1 MAKMKR
7 QRSRTAKEP
16 SEHHYRRA
24 LLKLQIELVKLQRDI
39 IAEGRR
45 ILVILEGR
53 DAAGKDGTIKHIVEH
68 LSPRETRVVALG
80 PPSDRDRHA
89 WYFQRYVRYLP
100 AAAEMV
106 LFNRSWY
113 NRAGVEPV
121 MGFCTRREA
130 REFLA
135 SVPDFERML
144 VSAGIKLFKYY
155 LDIDKREQ
163 KQRLAERKHDPL
175 KQWKLSPVDA
185 KAQKMWRQ
193 YSAARDAMFERTHTA
208 IAPWTIIRAD
218 DKHRARLNLIR
229 DLLSRLDYPG
239 RDKRLVKPDR
249 DIVFPFEP
257 RRLIDGSI
265 AR

>member
-1 MAKMKR
+1 MAKI
-7 QRSRTAKEP
+7 SREIERPGYAK
-16 SEHHYRRA
+16 A
-24 LLKLQIELVKLQRDI
+24 LLKLQIELVKLQREL
-39 IAEGRR
+39 IAGGDR
-45 ILVILEGR
+45 ILVLIEGR
-53 DAAGKDGTIKHIVEH
+53 DAAGKDGAIKHMTEH
-68 LSPRETRVVALG
+68 LSPRETRIVALG
-80 PPSDRDRHA
+80 PPSDRERHS

-100 AAAEMV
+100 SAGEMV

-144 VSAGIKLFKYY
+144 VSAGTKLFKYY

-185 KAQKMWRQ
+185 KAQKLWRQ
-193 YSAARDAMFERTHTA
+193 YSAARDAMFERTHTE
-208 IAPWTIIRAD
+208 IAPWTIVRAD

-229 DLLSRLDYPG
+229 DLLSRLDYPD

>member
-1 MAKMKR
+1 MAKKKPR
-7 QRSRTAKEP
+7 KLDGHSYAK
-16 SEHHYRRA
+16 A
-24 LLKLQIELVKLQRDI
+24 LVKLQIELVKLQREL
-39 IAEGRR
+39 IAGGDR
-45 ILVILEGR
+45 ILVLLEGR
-53 DAAGKDGTIKHIVEH
+53 DAAGKDGTIKHMTEH
-68 LSPRETRVVALG
+68 LSPRETRIVALG
-80 PPSDRDRHA
+80 PPSDRERHS

-100 AAAEMV
+100 AAGEMV

-130 REFLA
+130 REFLE

-144 VSAGIKLFKYY
+144 VGSGIKLVKYY

-163 KQRLAERKHDPL
+163 KHRLAERKHDPL

-185 KAQKMWRQ
+185 KAQTLWRQ
-193 YSAARDAMFERTHTA
+193 YSAARDTMFERTHTE
-208 IAPWTIIRAD
+208 IAPWTIVRAG
-218 DKHRARLNLIR
+218 DKHQARLNLIR
-229 DLLSRLDYPG
+229 DLLSRLDYPD

-257 RRLIDGSI
+257 RRLIDGSV

>member
-1 MAKMKR
+1 MPRELDKHVYAK
-7 QRSRTAKEP
+7 
-16 SEHHYRRA
+16 A
-24 LLKLQIELVKLQRDI
+24 LLKLQVELVKLQRELISGGD
-39 IAEGRR
+39 R
-45 ILVILEGR
+45 ILVLIEGR
-53 DAAGKDGTIKHIVEH
+53 DAAGKDGTIKHVIEH

-80 PPSDRDRHA
+80 PPSDRERHS

-100 AAAEMV
+100 SAGEMV

-121 MGFCTRREA
+121 MGFCTKREA
-130 REFLA
+130 REFLET
-135 SVPDFERML
+135 VPDFERML
-144 VSAGIKLFKYY
+144 VRAGIRLFKYY
-155 LDIDKREQ
+155 LDIDKPEQ
-163 KQRLAERKHDPL
+163 RRRLAERRRDPL

-185 KAQKMWRQ
+185 KAQKLWRQ
-193 YSAARDAMFERTHTA
+193 YSAARDAMFRRTHTA
-208 IAPWTIIRAD
+208 YAPWTVVRAG

-257 RRLIDGSI
+257 RLLADGAI